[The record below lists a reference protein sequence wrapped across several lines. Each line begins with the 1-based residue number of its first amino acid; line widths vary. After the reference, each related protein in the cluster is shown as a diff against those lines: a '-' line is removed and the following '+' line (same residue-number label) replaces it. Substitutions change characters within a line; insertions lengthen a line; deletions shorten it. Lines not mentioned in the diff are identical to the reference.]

1 MQVCISLQ
9 TDNHAR
15 TPPLSFFKGQMPFL
29 PPNQQRQ
36 STEGK
41 IRRTET
47 TKNIS
52 IILLLLFL
60 LLFVVSKGMRAVKLC
75 INKILH
81 FLTAGV
87 G

>member
-1 MQVCISLQ
+1 
-9 TDNHAR
+9 
-15 TPPLSFFKGQMPFL
+15 MPFL

-36 STEGK
+36 SIEGK
-41 IRRTET
+41 IRTET